1 MAKTSIPYQPKKCLK
16 NATSSTPPLSWC
28 PTTDGKLIEEHVGG
42 ASTDTTAYSLA
53 HMVAPPHWSEP
64 HQTPTFDEIT
74 IVVRGRKRF
83 EIDGDVVELQAG
95 QALLIKG
102 GARVRYS
109 NPFEAE
115 CEYWSICVPAFSPD
129 TVNREAE

>member
-1 MAKTSIPYQPKKCLK
+1 MSEKRYVLNPSPFVV
-16 NATSSTPPLSWC
+16 

-42 ASTDTTAYSLA
+42 ASTGTSAYSLA

-64 HQTPTFDEIT
+64 HQTPSFDEIT

-95 QALLIKG
+95 QALLIKVAPG
-102 GARVRYS
+102 CGTPTRLRKSASTGRFVCPPSAPTR
-109 NPFEAE
+109 
-115 CEYWSICVPAFSPD
+115 
-129 TVNREAE
+129 

>member
-1 MAKTSIPYQPKKCLK
+1 MSEKRYVINPSPFIV
-16 NATSSTPPLSWC
+16 

-42 ASTDTTAYSLA
+42 ASTGTAAYSLA

-64 HQTPTFDEIT
+64 HQTPSF
-74 IVVRGRKRF
+74 
-83 EIDGDVVELQAG
+83 DGDVVELQAG
-95 QALLIKG
+95 QALLIKS

-109 NPFEAE
+109 NPFDAE